1 MQAKLGR
8 VAIALAFF
16 FVIWT
21 STVLASLLCYALY
34 YFLTIRLYS
43 LPPRKTN
50 MVRAN
55 TRPGT
60 PFGRIY
66 LVSLKV
72 LLVFFA
78 LCGLALFV
86 LNTITTHKLRRCT
99 DFDSKNSSGDCIRSS
114 WAPYVAFAVTT
125 LLSATGAFAILIY
138 YFHVP
143 EQAKPRMPYDTF
155 RVVISLVV
163 ISVPAFVFGW
173 KKEGIFLKHVKPET
187 SSMTR
192 VTLIFNHI
200 NVSGAS
206 LNPR

>member
-1 MQAKLGR
+1 
-8 VAIALAFF
+8 
-16 FVIWT
+16 
-21 STVLASLLCYALY
+21 
-34 YFLTIRLYS
+34 
-43 LPPRKTN
+43 

-99 DFDSKNSSGDCIRSS
+99 DFDSKNSSGDCIHSS
-114 WAPYVAFAVTT
+114 WAPYVALAVTT
-125 LLSATGAFAILIY
+125 FLSATCAFAILIY
-138 YFHVP
+138 YFHLP

-155 RVVISLVV
+155 RVVTFVV
-163 ISVPAFVFGW
+163 LISVPAFVFGW

-200 NVSGAS
+200 NVSGVS
-206 LNPR
+206 LNPRQMTTFTNLH